1 MAAGIHA
8 ALASTGYSGAI
19 RIVQWCVVA
28 LIFLFF
34 LRVIRAV
41 WVEVRPA
48 GPRQTRSNPRPM
60 VDQRTVADA
69 RTVADPR
76 ATPEP
81 PPRRRKSPLYLE
93 VVEPG
98 DRAGQRF
105 HLDEELT
112 IGRSPGSG
120 ISTAYD
126 IYSSTLHARLFSED
140 GRVYVEDLGSTNG
153 TFVNSERI
161 VKPTR
166 LGRGDLL
173 QVGATVF
180 QVTR

>member
-1 MAAGIHA
+1 MTSVTPALLGASAGP
-8 ALASTGYSGAI
+8 TYSG
-19 RIVQWCVVA
+19 IVRLIQWCVIAFV
-28 LIFLFF
+28 FLFF

-48 GPRQTRSNPRPM
+48 GPRQSKRRRDTESRP
-60 VDQRTVADA
+60 A
-69 RTVADPR
+69 
-76 ATPEP
+76 P
-81 PPRRRKSPLYLE
+81 PPGPARRGKGPLYLD
-93 VVEPG
+93 VIEPA
-98 DRAGQRF
+98 DRVGQRF
-105 HLDEELT
+105 DIPEELT
-112 IGRSPGSG
+112 IGRSSG
-120 ISTAYD
+120 NGIPTAYD
-126 IYSSTLHARLFSED
+126 IYSSTVHARLFHQD

-161 VKPTR
+161 ARATR

>member
-1 MAAGIHA
+1 MAAGSHVLVA
-8 ALASTGYSGAI
+8 TGYSGAV
-19 RIVQWCVVA
+19 RLAQWCVVA

-48 GPRQTRSNPRPM
+48 GPRHGRSNPRSM
-60 VDQRTVADA
+60 
-69 RTVADPR
+69 ADPR
-76 ATPEP
+76 VGAGAAPG
-81 PPRRRKSPLYLE
+81 RGKGPLALE
-93 VVEPG
+93 VIEPL

-105 HLDEELT
+105 EIGDELT
-112 IGRSPGSG
+112 IGRSPGCG

-126 IYSSTLHARLFSED
+126 IYSSTVHARLFHQD
-140 GRVYVEDLGSTNG
+140 GRLFVEDLGSTNG

-161 VKPTR
+161 TRPTK
-166 LGRGDLL
+166 LGKGDLV
-173 QVGATVF
+173 QAGATVF

>member
-1 MAAGIHA
+1 MGFHV
-8 ALASTGYSGAI
+8 LFSSTGYSGAV
-19 RIVQWCVVA
+19 RLVQWCVIA

-48 GPRQTRSNPRPM
+48 GPRQGRSNPRPM
-60 VDQRTVADA
+60 ADSRPA
-69 RTVADPR
+69 A
-76 ATPEP
+76 P
-81 PPRRRKSPLYLE
+81 PPRRGKGPLYLE
-93 VVEPG
+93 VVEPA
-98 DRAGQRF
+98 DRSGQRF
-105 HLDEELT
+105 DVDDELT
-112 IGRSPGSG
+112 IGRSPGCG
-120 ISTAYD
+120 IATTYD
-126 IYSSTLHARLFSED
+126 IYSSTLHARLFHQD
-140 GRVYVEDLGSTNG
+140 GRLYAEDLGSTNG

-161 VKPTR
+161 VKPTK